1 MGFILDFLKSIF
13 SSNDINSANN
23 KKYIDEQKQLYKDLF
38 DNIDG
43 KSLDDNQRTAVV
55 DDSPRQLVVA
65 GAGSGKTLTI
75 SAKVKYLVEA
85 KGISPDEI
93 LLISFTKKAAEE
105 MHERILQLGID
116 IDSSTFHKYG
126 LNILTQVEKKQPD
139 VVESIDEYLDA
150 YLNDVIFTNQK
161 KAKYFLSLVGLMML
175 PVSSEETPIGERIQ
189 IENLSDLKTLKDI
202 AHGSDKRTFKNERVK
217 SGEEVYLANR
227 FYLDGID
234 YEYEAAYKY
243 DKPDNYHKKYRPDF
257 HLKEAD
263 VYWEH
268 FGITKNNRAPQYDRV
283 HEKAYIKGMNWKR
296 ETHKTHE
303 TTLAETYSWQ
313 FKDGSIDE
321 AIKANYKK
329 YGIKPKQVNYQD
341 IIAQIENNNKY
352 SQFSSFK
359 SLVITFISLYRSYG
373 YGADYFKQIEKEI
386 HKGNFIPKNYDAN
399 WKKKCAFEF
408 LQFVKGFYAYYINE
422 LTQNEL
428 IDFND
433 MILKSSQYIAEGRFI
448 PQYKYVIIDEFQDIS
463 YSRFMLVKNTL
474 DKSGAKLFCVGD
486 DWQSIYRFSGSDI
499 DLFVH
504 FQKYFGSISR
514 TDITKTYRN
523 SQELINISGRFIL
536 RNKYQLNKK
545 LISDKHQDDPVR
557 IIYYSGNF
565 EPVIGGSGDYYAKNI
580 NDAFELALKD
590 IHQNIENSGNE
601 VLVLGRINSDIDL
614 IIGNDNVTVKK
625 LSGEQKIIH
634 KLYPDLN
641 IIFRTV
647 HSSKGLEADQVI
659 VLNLLNDELGFPSQ
673 VINDPIISLLQKNE
687 EFFLYAEERRLF
699 YVALTRTK
707 NCTYLLS
714 PEINESIFV
723 KDIEQIKQP
732 NEVAILQPENAVSQS
747 VGSRPTLQFCPIC
760 KTGIFSVKK
769 TNTGRNFVSCS
780 NYPKCDYALWDLNA
794 ARNNIRCPECGDFL
808 VQRKGK
814 YGYFLGCSGYPG
826 CTYTQDLGKKK

>member
-1 MGFILDFLKSIF
+1 MGFILDFIKSLF
-13 SSNDINSANN
+13 FNNLYSSNNQ
-23 KKYIDEQKQLYKDLF
+23 KYINEQKQLYKELLN
-38 DNIDG
+38 NIDN

-105 MHERILQLGID
+105 MHERILRLGIS

-139 VVESIDEYLDA
+139 VVDSIEEYLNS
-150 YLNDVIFTNQK
+150 YLRDIIFISQDKTK
-161 KAKYFLSLVGLMML
+161 DFLSLVGLMML
-175 PVSSEETPIGERIQ
+175 PVSSKETSIGERIQ
-189 IENLSDLKTLKDI
+189 LENLKDLKTLKEI
-202 AHGSDKRTFKNERVK
+202 AHGSNKRTFKNERVK
-217 SGEEVYLANR
+217 SAEEVYLANK

-234 YEYEAAYKY
+234 YEYEAPYKY
-243 DKPDNYHKKYRPDF
+243 DAQDNYRKKYRPDF
-257 HLKEAD
+257 YIKEAN

-268 FGITKNNRAPQYDRV
+268 FGITKNNRAPQYDKV
-283 HEKAYIKGMNWKR
+283 HEKEYLEGISWKR
-296 ETHKTHE
+296 ETHKNHKTS
-303 TTLAETYSWQ
+303 LAETYSWQ
-313 FKDGSIDE
+313 FKDGVIDKV
-321 AIKANYKK
+321 ITNNYKK
-329 YGIKPKQVNYQD
+329 YGIKTKPVNYQE
-341 IIAQIENNNKY
+341 IISQIENNNNY
-352 SQFSSFK
+352 PQFSSFK
-359 SLVITFISLYRSYG
+359 SLVVTFISLFRSYG
-373 YGADYFKQIEKEI
+373 YDRDYFKQIEKDI
-386 HKGNFIPKNYDAN
+386 QKGNFIPKNYDAH
-399 WKKKCAFEF
+399 WKKKCAYEF
-408 LQFVKGFYAYYINE
+408 LQFVKDFYDYYINE
-422 LTQNEL
+422 LARNGL

-433 MILKSSQYIAEGRFI
+433 MILKSSQYIAEGKYL
-448 PQYKYVIIDEFQDIS
+448 PPYKYVIIDEFQDIS

-504 FQKYFGSISR
+504 FKNYFGSVSR

-536 RNKYQLNKK
+536 KNGYQLKK
-545 LISDKHQDDPVR
+545 NLISEKHMDNPIR
-557 IIYYSGNF
+557 IIYYSGSF
-565 EPVIGGSGDYYAKNI
+565 EPII
-580 NDAFELALKD
+580 NDSRDNYAQNISEAFELALKD
-590 IHQNIENSGNE
+590 IKSNTRDSENE
-601 VLVLGRINSDIDL
+601 ILVLGRINSDVEML
-614 IIGNDNVTVKK
+614 NGNSNISIKK
-625 LSGEQKIIH
+625 ISGDQRIIH
-634 KLYPDLN
+634 KLYPDFN
-641 IIFRTV
+641 IIYRTV

-659 VLNLLNDELGFPSQ
+659 ILNLLNDELGFPSQ
-673 VINDPIISLLQKNE
+673 VINDPIISLLQRNE
-687 EFFLYAEERRLF
+687 ESYLYAEERRLF

-723 KDIEQIKQP
+723 KDIEQIKLP
-732 NEVAILQPENAVSQS
+732 NEVIAIKSDNTKSNFRIV
-747 VGSRPTLQFCPIC
+747 RPTLQFCPIC
-760 KTGIFSVKK
+760 KTGILSVKK
-769 TNTGRNFVSCS
+769 TNTGKKFVSCS
-780 NYPKCDYALWDLNA
+780 NYPKCDYALWDLSA

-814 YGYFLGCSGYPG
+814 YGYFLGCCGYPG